1 MFKDYTHLENQIG
14 SKDSIERQSYLHGK
28 LTSYLNN
35 LNRLLGIKDL
45 EEEYRSLTSKMMSVF
60 ENNKDHSPLED
71 EMAKLINVKTQYY
84 NYSYKINRYDTSHT
98 FRMQGNHGIEELDR
112 YNLSII
118 NNTLLEIV
126 KKELYIEYHLNDTE
140 KQREQVKLQ
149 NTIIKCNSYLN
160 HTLANSEIYNLSYQS
175 SEGNQVGF
183 FHEVISPSNGI
194 ETKPKIYVDKA
205 WCTNVYDKNL
215 QILEFEGARAFTL
228 KCEWLDEDDEKCI
241 YDTQV
246 LQIKG
251 TRDEK
256 LLANG
261 AYYYYSTRDSSAAI
275 RVLFKVKDL
284 ALSVSK
290 DGQHWALGT
299 TPAKAASTMR
309 RRQKLTMLRT
319 LNL

>member
-14 SKDSIERQSYLHGK
+14 SRDSIERQAYLHGK
-28 LTSYLNN
+28 LTNYLNN
-35 LNRLLGIKDL
+35 INKLLGVKDL
-45 EEEYRSLTSKMMSVF
+45 KEEYDRLTSKLMSVF

-98 FRMQGNHGIEELDR
+98 FCMQYNHGIEELDR
-112 YNLSII
+112 HNLSLI
-118 NNTLLEIV
+118 NNTLLEIA

-140 KQREQVKLQ
+140 EQKEKVKLQ
-149 NTIIKCNSYLN
+149 NTIIKCNSYITHN
-160 HTLANSEIYNLSYQS
+160 LANAELYNLSYHNAES
-175 SEGNQVGF
+175 NPAGF
-183 FHEVISPSNGI
+183 SHEVISTSGTIKTRPI
-194 ETKPKIYVDKA
+194 IYVDKT

-215 QILEFEGARAFTL
+215 HILEFEGARAFTL
-228 KCEWLDEDDEKCI
+228 KCEWLEEDDEKCI

-246 LQIKG
+246 LQITG

-256 LLANG
+256 LLANRSH
-261 AYYYYSTRDSSAAI
+261 YYYSSRDNSEAI

-290 DGQHWALGT
+290 DGRHWALGT

>member
-14 SKDSIERQSYLHGK
+14 SKDSIERQAYLHGK
-28 LTSYLNN
+28 LTNYLNN
-35 LNRLLGIKDL
+35 INKLLGIADL
-45 EEEYRSLTSKMMSVF
+45 KEEYDRLTRKMLAVF
-60 ENNKDHSPLED
+60 DNNKDHSPLED

-98 FRMQGNHGIEELDR
+98 FCMQYNHGLEELDR
-112 YNLSII
+112 YNLSLI

-140 KQREQVKLQ
+140 DQRKKARLQ

-160 HTLANSEIYNLSYQS
+160 HNLANAELYNLEYQN
-175 SEGNQVGF
+175 SEGSPSGF
-183 FHEVISPSNGI
+183 MHEVINMSREIN
-194 ETKPKIYVDKA
+194 TKPKIYVDEK

-228 KCEWLDEDDEKCI
+228 KCEWLEEDDEKCI

-246 LQIKG
+246 LQITG

-256 LLANG
+256 LLANR
-261 AYYYYSTRDSSAAI
+261 AHYYYSSRDNSAAL

-290 DGQHWALGT
+290 DGRHWALGT